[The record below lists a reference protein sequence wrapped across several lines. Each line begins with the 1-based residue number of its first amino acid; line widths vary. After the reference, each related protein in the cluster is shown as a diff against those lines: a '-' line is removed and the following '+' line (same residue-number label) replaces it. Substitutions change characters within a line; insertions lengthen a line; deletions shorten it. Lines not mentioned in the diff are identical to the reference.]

1 VKWLTTRR
9 CWRRTWERRHPVLKV
24 EQLSVKYGA
33 FYALRDVSLTIE
45 DGNITTIAGANGAGK
60 TTLINTISGVIK
72 PVSGRLMFEN
82 VELTRMQGHEIASL
96 GVVQVPEGRKLFPE
110 MTVYENLMMGG
121 YNQRARPLRAETME
135 TVFQLFP
142 VLRERSKQSARTLS
156 GGEQQMLAIGRAM
169 MAKPRLLMFDEP
181 SLGLAPLLVREIFS
195 SIEKLKSQGLTI
207 LLVEQNIRHSLQI
220 ADYAYVLETGQVVL
234 QGTGREV
241 MENEHTKKAYLGL

>member
-1 VKWLTTRR
+1 
-9 CWRRTWERRHPVLKV
+9 VLKV

-45 DGNITTIAGANGAGK
+45 DGKITTIAGANGAGK
-60 TTLINTISGVIK
+60 TTLINTISGVVK
-72 PVSGRLMFEN
+72 SVSGRLAFEN
-82 VELTRMQGHEIASL
+82 VELTRMKGHEIAAL

-121 YNQRARPLRAETME
+121 YNPRARPLRAESME
-135 TVFQLFP
+135 QAFQLFP
-142 VLRERSKQSARTLS
+142 VLRERSKQLARTLS
-156 GGEQQMLAIGRAM
+156 GGEQQMLSIGRAM

-181 SLGLAPLLVREIFS
+181 SLGLAPLLVREIFA

>member
-1 VKWLTTRR
+1 
-9 CWRRTWERRHPVLKV
+9 VLKV

-234 QGTGREV
+234 QGTGHEV

>member
-1 VKWLTTRR
+1 
-9 CWRRTWERRHPVLKV
+9 VLKV

-72 PVSGRLMFEN
+72 PVSGRLTFEN

-121 YNQRARPLRAETME
+121 YNPRARPLRAESME
-135 TVFQLFP
+135 QAFQLFP
-142 VLRERSKQSARTLS
+142 VLRERSKQLARTLS
-156 GGEQQMLAIGRAM
+156 GGEQQMLSIGRAM

>member
-1 VKWLTTRR
+1 
-9 CWRRTWERRHPVLKV
+9 VLKV

-33 FYALRDVSLTIE
+33 FYALHDVSLTIE
-45 DGNITTIAGANGAGK
+45 DGKITTIAGANGAGK
-60 TTLINTISGVIK
+60 TTLINTVSGVLK
-72 PVSGRLMFEN
+72 PVSGRVIFDN
-82 VELTRMQGHEIASL
+82 TELTRMKGHEIAML
-96 GVVQVPEGRKLFPE
+96 GVVQVPEGRKLFPD
-110 MTVYENLMMGG
+110 MTVYENLMRGG

-142 VLRERSKQSARTLS
+142 VLRERGKQSARTLS

-169 MAKPRLLMFDEP
+169 MARPRLLMFDEP

-195 SIEKLKSQGLTI
+195 SVEKLKAQGLTI

-234 QGTGREV
+234 EGTGRQV

>member
-1 VKWLTTRR
+1 
-9 CWRRTWERRHPVLKV
+9 
-24 EQLSVKYGA
+24 
-33 FYALRDVSLTIE
+33 
-45 DGNITTIAGANGAGK
+45 
-60 TTLINTISGVIK
+60 
-72 PVSGRLMFEN
+72 
-82 VELTRMQGHEIASL
+82 L

-156 GGEQQMLAIGRAM
+156 GGEQQMLSIGRAM

-234 QGTGREV
+234 QGTGHEV

>member
-1 VKWLTTRR
+1 
-9 CWRRTWERRHPVLKV
+9 VLKV

-33 FYALRDVSLTIE
+33 FYALRDVSLSIE
-45 DGNITTIAGANGAGK
+45 DGQITTIAGANGAGK

-82 VELTRMQGHEIASL
+82 VELTKRKGHEIATL
-96 GVVQVPEGRKLFPE
+96 GVVQVPEGRKLFPD
-110 MTVYENLMMGG
+110 MSVYENLMMGG
-121 YNQRARPLRAETME
+121 FNQRARPLRAETME
-135 TVFQLFP
+135 EVFQLFP
-142 VLRERSKQSARTLS
+142 VLRQRSKQSARTLS

-181 SLGLAPLLVREIFS
+181 SLGLAPLLVREIFA
-195 SIEKLKSQGLTI
+195 SIEKLKAQGLTI

-234 QGTGREV
+234 EGTGREV

>member
-1 VKWLTTRR
+1 
-9 CWRRTWERRHPVLKV
+9 VLKV

-60 TTLINTISGVIK
+60 TTLINTISGVVK
-72 PVSGRLMFEN
+72 PVSGRLTFEN
-82 VELTRMQGHEIASL
+82 VELTRMKGHEIASL

-156 GGEQQMLAIGRAM
+156 GGEQQMLSIGRAM

>member
-1 VKWLTTRR
+1 M
-9 CWRRTWERRHPVLKV
+9 LKV
-24 EQLSVKYGA
+24 EQLSVNYGA

-45 DGNITTIAGANGAGK
+45 DGKITTIAGANGAGK
-60 TTLINTISGVIK
+60 TTLINTISGVVK
-72 PVSGRLMFEN
+72 PVSGRLTFEN
-82 VELTRMQGHEIASL
+82 VELTRMKGHEIASL

-121 YNQRARPLRAETME
+121 YNPRARPLRAESME
-135 TVFQLFP
+135 QAFQLFP
-142 VLRERSKQSARTLS
+142 VLRERSKQLARTLS
-156 GGEQQMLAIGRAM
+156 GGEQQMLSIGRAM

>member
-1 VKWLTTRR
+1 
-9 CWRRTWERRHPVLKV
+9 VLKV

-45 DGNITTIAGANGAGK
+45 DGKITTIAGANGAGK
-60 TTLINTISGVIK
+60 TTLINTISGVVK
-72 PVSGRLMFEN
+72 PVSGRLTFEN
-82 VELTRMQGHEIASL
+82 VELTRLKGHEIASL

-121 YNQRARPLRAETME
+121 YNPRARPLRAESME
-135 TVFQLFP
+135 QAFQLFP
-142 VLRERSKQSARTLS
+142 VLRERSKQLARTLS
-156 GGEQQMLAIGRAM
+156 GGEQQMLSIGRAM

-181 SLGLAPLLVREIFS
+181 SLGLAPLLVREIFA